1 MKTSSKI
8 FATLFLSLGIFA
20 AGAAIGGATQQ
31 WFIAG
36 ICTVVAFALLT
47 DAGKKI
53 DANEKV
59 NL

>member
-1 MKTSSKI
+1 MKTNSRI
-8 FATLFLSLGIFA
+8 FAIIFIQIGLYA
-20 AGAAIGGATQQ
+20 AVAAVLGATHQ

-36 ICTVVAFALLT
+36 ICAVVALALLA

>member
-1 MKTSSKI
+1 MRTNSRI
-8 FATLFLSLGIFA
+8 FATLFLALGVFA
-20 AGAAIGGATQQ
+20 AGAAIYGATHQ

-36 ICTVVAFALLT
+36 ICAAIAFALLA